1 VTVPPSNGASSAQ
14 VTVTTAA
21 GASNAVPFTYSS

>member
-1 VTVPPSNGASSAQ
+1 VPPSSVTGPAQ

-21 GASNAVPFTYSS
+21 GTSNTAPFTYS

>member
-1 VTVPPSNGASSAQ
+1 VPPSSVTGPAQ

-21 GASNAVPFTYSS
+21 RTSNPAPFTYG